1 MVASKAVPMGAFNGG
16 VSRFV
21 HILCSLV
28 ADIPALPKLFTFGV
42 LKPCVDA
49 GALTYKQIKW

>member
-49 GALTYKQIKW
+49 GALTYK